1 MIKST
6 KATYLRTS
14 LLLLSFAL
22 LLFITACGGSM
33 DDSDAESAKGGTIS
47 LAATSSSVSAGQS
60 SIITVTVLDGAGGF
74 AKNESV
80 TFTIIDNKSGAT
92 ITPLNNGKT
101 DAKGQAIATYKA
113 GSNNPGSEV
122 QDSIQASISGATNV
136 IIITRTS
143 ASSTAYQLSLTADST
158 TITPGTTTIVRA
170 TVTDGGGNAV
180 YGQAVT
186 FSFLS
191 NKSAATLTTLSLGA
205 TDTSGQALAIYTAG
219 TATPTQSVQ
228 DTIQASIAGA
238 TGVVIITRSAGGT
251 SASGL
256 LMTLNAD
263 APSLTA
269 GQSTI
274 VRAKVTDGS
283 GTAVQGQAVS
293 FTFISNQSGGT
304 INALNSGITD
314 ASGQAIATYTAG
326 ASSPTASVQ
335 DTIQASL
342 TGTVAAI
349 IISRTAGGGTSAGL
363 ILTLTAASTTVEGG
377 ESTILTAK
385 VTNGSGSPVQGEAVN
400 FGFAPGG
407 NQSGAA
413 INVLSGTTDAAGE
426 ATALYAAGS
435 LTGATVQDIVQA
447 SITGSTKAIII
458 TKTGTASGVTAA
470 SIYLSASPTSVKS
483 DGSTTSTISVK
494 ALNSLN
500 AEISGV
506 VVAMETNTGI
516 LSAPTVTTP
525 GTVTFTS
532 GADKANPTATII
544 GRSGSVSGQVT
555 VQIVG
560 STVTV
565 TASSSSISAPTPAS
579 STPLTITV
587 KDAGGNGISG
597 AAVVLS
603 QSPTGGIGSG
613 SVTITDINPSS
624 GLTNTS
630 GILTATATGLTQG
643 AVTITAEYRSTTG
656 AIPVSGT
663 TNLTVTLPGSAF
675 AIENQYLD
683 GSVTPVVDADG
694 NPNPDPTSVSIN
706 AIGTPYTP
714 HSLKLVVNAPGVTTV
729 RFATT
734 LGSWDSTTN
743 KVVDVAVG
751 STGDGAGK
759 VSATLTSTNI
769 GIANVQ
775 VYNIANPTI
784 NDTLTVAMASGAAPG
799 KILLQ
804 ASSTVVPVSV
814 GTTTYSSTLTATVY
828 DSSTSNNP
836 LVGQTVA
843 FEIVNGTSTSGGETI
858 SPVVVM
864 TNSSGQAKATFNSG
878 SMPSAGSGVQIRAS
892 VVGTAVRTGLSPSGN
907 DVAIVIG
914 GTAGSIAFGWDSKA
928 GQDSTNAN
936 YTYKMSVLVADSN
949 GNPVA
954 GALVSLGA
962 WPIAWSDG
970 VGCIPTQFY
979 VNEDNT
985 VDATK
990 ENMILDTDED
1000 GRRIEFDMYAPSY
1013 KGFDHGVDI
1022 LKKDTR
1028 LTPVNSAGGTVPA
1041 TVTTD
1046 ANGVAGF
1053 TLTYPKSSGS
1063 WIYDRIRATTM
1074 VQGTETRADTLVY
1087 LKIVVGEE
1095 VICAES
1101 PFRD

>member
-377 ESTILTAK
+377 ESTILTSK

-426 ATALYAAGS
+426 ATALYAAGT

-447 SITGSTKAIII
+447 SITGSTKALII
-458 TKTGTASGVTAA
+458 TKTGTASGVTA
-470 SIYLSASPTSVKS
+470 SSLDLTASPVSIKT
-483 DGSTTSTISVK
+483 DGSSSSTITVT
-494 ALNSLN
+494 ALNALN
-500 AEISGV
+500 ASLSGV
-506 VVAMETNTGI
+506 VVTVGTDTGV
-516 LSAPTVTTP
+516 LSAATVTTP
-525 GTVTFTS
+525 GTVTLTCGS
-532 GADKANPTATII
+532 NKANRTATITATA
-544 GRSGSVSGQVT
+544 GSATAQIP

-560 STVTV
+560 STVTLA
-565 TASSSSISAPTPAS
+565 TGASSISTTG
-579 STPLTITV
+579 STTVTVTV
-587 KDAGGNGISG
+587 KDAGSNVVPG
-597 AAVVLS
+597 AAVSLS
-603 QSPTGGIGSG
+603 SSGTGTVTFGSATGTTNASGIFSTTVAGNTNGTVNITATALGATASTTLTVTDATTVFSIDQQRLCTGAYPGSCPAPT
-613 SVTITDINPSS
+613 VPPNNPNPSS
-624 GLTNTS
+624 MQIGNYLEIQVNPA
-630 GILTATATGLTQG
+630 GAT
-643 AVTITAEYRSTTG
+643 
-656 AIPVSGT
+656 
-663 TNLTVTLPGSAF
+663 
-675 AIENQYLD
+675 D
-683 GSVTPVVDADG
+683 VV
-694 NPNPDPTSVSIN
+694 
-706 AIGTPYTP
+706 
-714 HSLKLVVNAPGVTTV
+714 
-729 RFATT
+729 FATT
-734 LGSWDSTTN
+734 MGTFTDPSDTTN
-743 KVVDVAVG
+743 TGSSITVHVG
-751 STGDGAGK
+751 DYVAGK
-759 VSATLTSTNI
+759 AIAYLTAKEGIKNVA
-769 GIANVQ
+769 GIANIN
-775 VYNIANPTI
+775 VYNAADVTT
-784 NDTLTVAMASGAAPG
+784 NDTLTVAMTSATAAS
-799 KILLQ
+799 IELQ
-804 ASSTVVPVSV
+804 ASPVVVPKSV
-814 GTTTYSSTLTATVY
+814 GTTTSSSTLVAMVR
-828 DSSTSNNP
+828 DSGGFP
-836 LVGQTVA
+836 VGNAAVQ
-843 FEIVNGTSTSGGETI
+843 FSIVNPTGGGETI
-858 SPVVVM
+858 SPVVAM
-864 TNSSGQAKATFNSG
+864 SAATTTGGLNLG
-878 SMPSAGSGVQIRAS
+878 EARAS
-892 VVGTAVRTGLSPSGN
+892 FTSGTLSSAAGGIQVRASIVGSPAIN
-907 DVAIVIG
+907 DNATIVIG
-914 GTAGSIAFGWDSKA
+914 GVAGSIAFGQATVLGVD
-928 GQDSTNAN
+928 GTNAN
-936 YTYKMSVLVADSN
+936 YTLAMSVMVSDSN
-949 GNPVA
+949 GNPAPA
-954 GALVSLGA
+954 GTIVNLSL
-962 WPIAWSDG
+962 WPIAWSTGSGCMYDMDG
-970 VGCIPTQFY
+970 FRYNSLTEDFDIPCDTCGTFW
-979 VNEDNT
+979 N
-985 VDATK
+985 VDAN
-990 ENMILDTDED
+990 ENLILDTGED
-1000 GRRIEFDMYAPSY
+1000 GFRAYYADLSRTDL
-1013 KGFDHGVDI
+1013 GTGNA
-1022 LKKDTR
+1022 DTYI
-1028 LTPVNSAGGTVPA
+1028 TPVNSRAGTVPA
-1041 TVTTD
+1041 TVSTD
-1046 ANGVAGF
+1046 ASGVAGF
-1053 TLTYPKSSGS
+1053 TLTYPKNSAI
-1063 WIYDRIRATTM
+1063 WTIVRVRASTI
-1074 VQGTETRADTLVY
+1074 VQGTET
-1087 LKIVVGEE
+1087 VGQ
-1095 VICAES
+1095 VTFRLSALASDVTPTCRIDGS
-1101 PFRD
+1101 PYDF

>member
-426 ATALYAAGS
+426 ATALYAAGT

-447 SITGSTKAIII
+447 SITGSTKALII
-458 TKTGTASGVTAA
+458 TKTGTASGVTA
-470 SIYLSASPTSVKS
+470 SSLDLTASPVSIKT
-483 DGSTTSTISVK
+483 DGSSSSTITVT
-494 ALNSLN
+494 ALNALN
-500 AEISGV
+500 ASLSGV
-506 VVAMETNTGI
+506 VVTVGTDTGV
-516 LSAPTVTTP
+516 LSAATVTTP
-525 GTVTFTS
+525 GTVTLTCGS
-532 GADKANPTATII
+532 NKANRTATITATA
-544 GRSGSVSGQVT
+544 GSATAQIP

-560 STVTV
+560 STVTLA
-565 TASSSSISAPTPAS
+565 TGASSISTTG
-579 STPLTITV
+579 STTVTVTV
-587 KDAGGNGISG
+587 KDAGSNVVPG
-597 AAVVLS
+597 AAVSLS
-603 QSPTGGIGSG
+603 SSGTGTVTFGSATGTTNASGIFSTTVAGNTNGTVNITATALGATASTTLTVTDATTVFSIDQQRLCTGAYPGSCPAPT
-613 SVTITDINPSS
+613 VPPNNPNPSS
-624 GLTNTS
+624 MQIGNYLEIQVNPA
-630 GILTATATGLTQG
+630 GAT
-643 AVTITAEYRSTTG
+643 
-656 AIPVSGT
+656 
-663 TNLTVTLPGSAF
+663 
-675 AIENQYLD
+675 D
-683 GSVTPVVDADG
+683 VV
-694 NPNPDPTSVSIN
+694 
-706 AIGTPYTP
+706 
-714 HSLKLVVNAPGVTTV
+714 
-729 RFATT
+729 FATT
-734 LGSWDSTTN
+734 MGTFTDPSDTTN
-743 KVVDVAVG
+743 TGSSITVHVG
-751 STGDGAGK
+751 DYVAGK
-759 VSATLTSTNI
+759 AIAYLTAKEGIKNVA
-769 GIANVQ
+769 GIANIN
-775 VYNIANPTI
+775 VYNAADVTT
-784 NDTLTVAMASGAAPG
+784 NDTLTVAMTSATAAS
-799 KILLQ
+799 IELQ
-804 ASSTVVPVSV
+804 ASPVVVPKSV
-814 GTTTYSSTLTATVY
+814 GTTTGSSTLVAMVR
-828 DSSTSNNP
+828 DSGGFP
-836 LVGQTVA
+836 VGNAAVQ
-843 FEIVNGTSTSGGETI
+843 FSIVNPTGGGETI
-858 SPVVVM
+858 SPVVAM
-864 TNSSGQAKATFNSG
+864 SAATTTGGLNLG
-878 SMPSAGSGVQIRAS
+878 EARAS
-892 VVGTAVRTGLSPSGN
+892 FTSGTLSSAAGGIQVRASIVGSPAIN
-907 DVAIVIG
+907 DNATIVIG
-914 GTAGSIAFGWDSKA
+914 GVAGSIAFGQATVLGVD
-928 GQDSTNAN
+928 GTNAN
-936 YTYKMSVLVADSN
+936 YTLAMSVMVADSN
-949 GNPVA
+949 GNPAPA
-954 GALVSLGA
+954 GTIVNLSL
-962 WPIAWSDG
+962 WPIAWSTGSGCMYDMDG
-970 VGCIPTQFY
+970 LRYNSLTQVFDIPCATCGTFW
-979 VNEDNT
+979 NEDAN
-985 VDATK
+985 
-990 ENMILDTDED
+990 ENLILDTGED
-1000 GRRIEFDMYAPSY
+1000 GFRAYYADLSRTDL
-1013 KGFDHGVDI
+1013 GTGNA
-1022 LKKDTR
+1022 DTYI
-1028 LTPVNSAGGTVPA
+1028 TPVNSRAGTVPA
-1041 TVTTD
+1041 TVSTD
-1046 ANGVAGF
+1046 ASGVAGF
-1053 TLTYPKSSGS
+1053 TLTYPKNSAI
-1063 WIYDRIRATTM
+1063 WTIVRVRASTI
-1074 VQGTETRADTLVY
+1074 VQGTET
-1087 LKIVVGEE
+1087 VGQ
-1095 VICAES
+1095 VTFRLSALASDVTPTCRIDGS
-1101 PFRD
+1101 PYDF